1 MAGLSVAHLAALA
14 QMIERVPDATLA
26 KLSVAVGTMPGEKA
40 LELSQILADET
51 TDRKR
56 RLRVM
61 GPLMPMFR
69 ARPDGVAA
77 IRFPAAV
84 LPRLWKAASAREPE
98 LLVKLDD
105 DPLTGVLNDPA
116 TAATVAAR
124 ICLAAAAV
132 VRDRPEVVWPNDGAS
147 EADRDAAL
155 AVLAGVCDLA
165 PLAAKGLPS
174 LAVWT
179 GRASEDR
186 LAELRILVRDAA
198 AVAPEGAQRLLEIL
212 FAHLDDASRI
222 LRLVVHAS
230 TAAGREVFLF
240 DSELAVFVTRL
251 IKTVEDR
258 VARIATY
265 RGDGGPDP
273 FAVLRDDIAWCSA
286 VLSELDMTIQMQP
299 GGVWGKQARDARMR
313 INAALHKLLS
323 KAEATVEKALP
334 TEKVQGSGRIAR
346 TTPML
351 DTPVTPEAREAAFA
365 SLALVRAVRT
375 SAGVFG
381 SETLR
386 YQVLQS
392 LTDRLATYADQALDR
407 INRNDVPDV
416 EQARRIVMMVADFL
430 TTLEARDE
438 ARTVRRRVAVAG
450 APPGHAD
457 PSPGAV

>member
-14 QMIERVPDATLA
+14 QMIERVPDTTLE
-26 KLSVAVGTMPGEKA
+26 KLSLAVGTMPGEKA
-40 LELSQILADET
+40 GALSGMLADET

-56 RLRVM
+56 RRRVF
-61 GPLMPMFR
+61 GPILPMFE
-69 ARPDGVAA
+69 ARTDGVAA
-77 IRFPAAV
+77 IRFPPAV

-98 LLVKLDD
+98 LLIRLDD
-105 DPLTGVLNDPA
+105 DPLTGVQNDPA
-116 TAATVAAR
+116 AADIVAAR
-124 ICLAAAAV
+124 ICLAAAAA
-132 VRDRPEVVWPNDGAS
+132 VRDRPQVVWPDES
-147 EADRDAAL
+147 ADDMDREAAL
-155 AVLAGVCDLA
+155 AALAGVCDLA
-165 PLAAKGLPS
+165 PLAARGLPS

-179 GRASEDR
+179 GRPDEDR
-186 LAELRILVRDAA
+186 LAELRLLVRDAA

-212 FAHLDDASRI
+212 FAHLSDASRV

-265 RGDGGPDP
+265 RGDTGPDP
-273 FAVLRDDIAWCSA
+273 FAVLREDISWCAA
-286 VLSELDMTIQMQP
+286 VLSELDLTIQMQP

-313 INAALHKLLS
+313 VNATLHKLLG

-334 TEKVQGSGRIAR
+334 TMKVQGSGRIAR

-351 DTPVTPEAREAAFA
+351 DAAVAPDVREAALA

-375 SAGVFG
+375 AAGVFG

-392 LTDRLATYADQALDR
+392 LTDRLTTYADQALDR
-407 INRNDVPDV
+407 INRNDVTDV
-416 EQARRIVMMVADFL
+416 EQARRIVSMVADFL
-430 TTLEARDE
+430 ATLEARD
-438 ARTVRRRVAVAG
+438 AAKTVRRRVAVAG
-450 APPGHAD
+450 APVGHTD
-457 PSPGAV
+457 PSPGAT